1 MDSALEVGALSET
14 VQVTGQAALLQT
26 DTSRVAS
33 LVSERTVQDAPIQG
47 RNIMNFIQ
55 LTPGAS
61 EGNANA
67 TTSGNRPDDRRQT
80 SAVSIMGAAEN
91 DNSQLI
97 DGMDNT
103 ERVQAG
109 MGIKPSIDA
118 IAEVLVQTNNY
129 SAENGRTLAGV
140 INIITKSGG
149 NRFSGSAFEFTR
161 HEAFDAKNFFAT
173 SNDTP
178 LNRLH
183 QFGGSLGGPIKTNQT
198 FFFVDYDQN
207 RIRKGVT
214 SVVTV
219 PTMKMRSGDF
229 SEVPAVI
236 YDPLTIPRLPFPG
249 NQIPANRIE
258 PLAAKL
264 FALYPAPT
272 SPGLANNFAMENE
285 SWQTNHTT
293 DVRVDHRF
301 NNTDSIF
308 ARYSYNTT
316 TGLTPSMCPVADFQG
331 RKIDPTCNTQ
341 GTQGIY
347 SGPYPSYAH
356 NAIASWVHIYNP
368 TLVSE
373 VKFNY
378 VRPLTTAERPEAN
391 DADLGQF
398 LGFQNINYPDD
409 PITGGMPW
417 FEPRPLSYAA
427 IGDPTFIPMTTE
439 NHNYQ
444 FAGSVTKTLRAHSF
458 KDRRRARLPAVRR
471 AAVAV
476 AAQHVRVRRCPD
488 EELGWGG
495 RRHMG
500 IVAARLSQSDSAHP
514 LPDSPREP
522 YFRTEYVRTGRLASH
537 VVAHHQPWP
546 SLRGFHAHD
555 GSRGSYVGL
564 QSGGEQD
571 PRRRTGYDANGRCQH
586 RLQRYRAARR
596 VCGDAAEQD
605 GPAKWL
611 RHDV

>member
-1 MDSALEVGALSET
+1 MSTGDRVRVDAALEVGTLSET
-14 VQVTGQAALLQT
+14 VQVTGEAPLLQT

-33 LVSERTVQDAPIQG
+33 LVSERMVQDAPIQG
-47 RNIMNFIQ
+47 RNIINFIQ

-161 HEAFDAKNFFAT
+161 HERFDAKNFFAT
-173 SNDTP
+173 SNDKP

-183 QFGGSLGGPIKTNQT
+183 QFGGSLGGPIKANQT

-236 YDPLTIPRLPFPG
+236 YDPLTIPRTPFPG

-272 SPGLANNFAMENE
+272 SPGLANNFAME
-285 SWQTNHTT
+285 Q
-293 DVRVDHRF
+293 RV
-301 NNTDSIF
+301 
-308 ARYSYNTT
+308 
-316 TGLTPSMCPVADFQG
+316 VADQPHDG
-331 RKIDPTCNTQ
+331 RA
-341 GTQGIY
+341 G
-347 SGPYPSYAH
+347 GPSLQQQRQH
-356 NAIASWVHIYNP
+356 
-368 TLVSE
+368 L
-373 VKFNY
+373 
-378 VRPLTTAERPEAN
+378 RPV
-391 DADLGQF
+391 F
-398 LGFQNINYPDD
+398 LQQDD
-409 PITGGMPW
+409 
-417 FEPRPLSYAA
+417 
-427 IGDPTFIPMTTE
+427 
-439 NHNYQ
+439 
-444 FAGSVTKTLRAHSF
+444 RAHAEHVPRS
-458 KDRRRARLPAVRR
+458 RLPGTEDRSDVQHAGHAGHLLGPVPVVR
-471 AAVAV
+471 
-476 AAQHVRVRRCPD
+476 AQRDRQLGAHLQPD
-488 EELGWGG
+488 T
-495 RRHMG
+495 R
-500 IVAARLSQSDSAHP
+500 
-514 LPDSPREP
+514 SPR
-522 YFRTEYVRTGRLASH
+522 
-537 VVAHHQPWP
+537 
-546 SLRGFHAHD
+546 
-555 GSRGSYVGL
+555 
-564 QSGGEQD
+564 
-571 PRRRTGYDANGRCQH
+571 
-586 RLQRYRAARR
+586 
-596 VCGDAAEQD
+596 
-605 GPAKWL
+605 
-611 RHDV
+611 

>member
-1 MDSALEVGALSET
+1 MTEVRRIARALILLILFLGCTTVTFAQGRADIVGRVTDASGGVLPGVTVTAENMATSIVNTTVTTETGDYLFTALPIGTYTVKIALDGFQAKSVRVTLTTGDRVRVDSALEVGTLSET

-33 LVSERTVQDAPIQG
+33 LVSERMVQDAPIQG
-47 RNIMNFIQ
+47 RNIINFIQ

-183 QFGGSLGGPIKTNQT
+183 QFGGSLGGPIKANQT

-229 SEVPAVI
+229 SEIPAVI

-293 DVRVDHRF
+293 DVRIDHRF
-301 NNTDSIF
+301 SNNNSIF
-308 ARYSYNTT
+308 ARV
-316 TGLTPSMCPVADFQG
+316 L
-331 RKIDPTCNTQ
+331 
-341 GTQGIY
+341 
-347 SGPYPSYAH
+347 
-356 NAIASWVHIYNP
+356 
-368 TLVSE
+368 L
-373 VKFNY
+373 
-378 VRPLTTAERPEAN
+378 
-391 DADLGQF
+391 
-398 LGFQNINYPDD
+398 
-409 PITGGMPW
+409 
-417 FEPRPLSYAA
+417 
-427 IGDPTFIPMTTE
+427 
-439 NHNYQ
+439 
-444 FAGSVTKTLRAHSF
+444 
-458 KDRRRARLPAVRR
+458 
-471 AAVAV
+471 
-476 AAQHVRVRRCPD
+476 
-488 EELGWGG
+488 
-495 RRHMG
+495 
-500 IVAARLSQSDSAHP
+500 
-514 LPDSPREP
+514 
-522 YFRTEYVRTGRLASH
+522 
-537 VVAHHQPWP
+537 
-546 SLRGFHAHD
+546 
-555 GSRGSYVGL
+555 
-564 QSGGEQD
+564 
-571 PRRRTGYDANGRCQH
+571 
-586 RLQRYRAARR
+586 
-596 VCGDAAEQD
+596 
-605 GPAKWL
+605 
-611 RHDV
+611 